1 MYMTME
7 GSCDMKKNE
16 IEEILSEDFTYLFNT
31 GENYHAYR
39 GFGAH
44 PVNGGV
50 QFTVWAPD
58 VKEVRVSGEFNG
70 WDPYKDDKYA
80 LKAMGNTGIWTG
92 FVDDARV
99 WQLYK
104 YDITLENGKH
114 LMKADPFGFGSE
126 SRPGTAS
133 KVSDPSYTWTD
144 GKWMEERAKKNTFTS
159 PMNIYEMHLGSW
171 RRHEDGTF
179 LTYVELADELPQY
192 VKDMGY
198 THIEM
203 LPVMEHPLDA
213 SWGYQVTGYYCPTSR
228 YGSAGDFKYLIDKC
242 HEAGLGVILDW
253 VPGHF
258 CPDEQGLSEF
268 NGGKLYEKEKHPE
281 WGTYKFDYGRPQ
293 VRSFLLSNAMYW
305 IDEFHADGLR
315 VDGVSSM
322 LYLNFGI
329 RDEKLKKFNKYGDEG
344 DLDAIEFLKEFNYM
358 VGTRCPGVVTI
369 AEESTAWP
377 LVTAPPDA
385 GGLGFHYKWNMGWMN
400 DTLEYMKT
408 DFPGRPG
415 NHNKL
420 TFSITYAYSENYIL
434 PLSHDE
440 VVHGKLSLIGRMPGD
455 TWRKFAGI
463 RLLTMYQMTHPGKK
477 LNFMGH
483 ELGEFIEWRE
493 YEELEWFM
501 LGYENHEKY
510 QKYINAINH
519 VYKEH
524 PALWDNDTDFSGFQW
539 IDADNNAQM
548 IYTYMRKSKTPDPL
562 KPEQNELLIVAL
574 NCGYQAYGE
583 YKIGV
588 PEKGFYKEIINT
600 DDPKFAGAGC
610 VNTRQIRA
618 KKEPVHGM
626 PYSITFKMPPIGGC
640 IFRKK

>member
-1 MYMTME
+1 MF
-7 GSCDMKKNE
+7 DV
-16 IEEILSEDFTYLFNT
+16 LSEDFTYLFNT

-44 PVNGGV
+44 PVDGGV

-58 VKEVRVSGEFNG
+58 VKGVRVIGEFNG
-70 WDPYKDDKYA
+70 WDDSDPKYA
-80 LKAMGNTGIWTG
+80 MQSIGDTGIWTL
-92 FVDDARV
+92 FIQEANV

-104 YDITLENGKH
+104 YDIELANGKH
-114 LMKADPFGFGSE
+114 SMKADPFGFASE

-133 KVSDPSYTWTD
+133 KICDPSYEWTD
-144 GKWMEERAKKNTFTS
+144 AKWMEERAKRNTLTS

-171 RRHEDGTF
+171 KRHENGDF
-179 LTYVELADELPQY
+179 LTYVELADELPKY

-213 SWGYQVTGYYCPTSR
+213 SWGYQVTGYYCPSSR
-228 YGSAGDFKYLIDKC
+228 YGSAGDLKYLIDKC

-258 CPDEQGLSEF
+258 CPDEQGLCEF
-268 NGGKLYEKEKHPE
+268 NGHKLYEKEKHPE

-305 IDEFHADGLR
+305 IDEYHADGLR

-329 RDEKLKKFNKYGDEG
+329 HEEKLKKFNKYGDEG

-358 VGTRCPGVVTI
+358 IGTRCPGVVSI

-408 DFPGRPG
+408 DFPFRPG
-415 NHNKL
+415 CHNKL
-420 TFSITYAYSENYIL
+420 TFAITYAYSENYIL

-440 VVHGKLSLIGRMPGD
+440 VVHGKCSLINKMPGD

-463 RLLTMYQMTHPGKK
+463 RLLNLFQMTHPGKK
-477 LNFMGH
+477 
-483 ELGEFIEWRE
+483 
-493 YEELEWFM
+493 
-501 LGYENHEKY
+501 
-510 QKYINAINH
+510 
-519 VYKEH
+519 
-524 PALWDNDTDFSGFQW
+524 P
-539 IDADNNAQM
+539 
-548 IYTYMRKSKTPDPL
+548 
-562 KPEQNELLIVAL
+562 
-574 NCGYQAYGE
+574 
-583 YKIGV
+583 
-588 PEKGFYKEIINT
+588 
-600 DDPKFAGAGC
+600 
-610 VNTRQIRA
+610 
-618 KKEPVHGM
+618 EPV
-626 PYSITFKMPPIGGC
+626 PDDSSW
-640 IFRKK
+640 